1 MIELRNLSKSFGE
14 VKAVNNLNLVI
25 PPAEL
30 FTFLGPNGAGKTTT
44 VKMIAGLILPTEG
57 EIFIKGIDLLKEPER
72 VKSVIAYIPDEPF
85 LYPELTGR
93 EFIFFVSRLFELEKK
108 TIERRME
115 SLFEK
120 FGIDKWI
127 DFPSSEYSHGMRQ
140 KVIFIQALIHNPDV
154 IVIDEPMVGLD
165 PVSARTVKKLLKER
179 VFEGSSVFMSTH
191 SLPLAEE
198 ISDRVGVID
207 NGVLIE
213 TGKVPEL
220 KKRMGESYS
229 SLEEAYFKL
238 TEEEKSVV

>member
-1 MIELRNLSKSFGE
+1 MIELKKLSKSFGQ

-25 PPAEL
+25 QPGEL

-44 VKMIAGLILPTEG
+44 VKMITGLILPTEG
-57 EIFIKGIDLLKEPER
+57 EIFIKGIDLLKEPEKA
-72 VKSVIAYIPDEPF
+72 KSVIAYIPDEPF

-93 EFIFFVSRLFELEKK
+93 EFIFFVSRLYELEKK
-108 TIERRME
+108 IIEKRIER
-115 SLFEK
+115 LFEE
-120 FGIDKWI
+120 FGVEKWI

-179 VFEGSSVFMSTH
+179 VSSGTSVFMSTH

-198 ISDRVGVID
+198 ISNRVGVID

-213 TGKVPEL
+213 TGKISEL
-220 KKRMGESYS
+220 KKSMGENYS
-229 SLEEAYFKL
+229 TLEEIYFKL